1 MYLKFYGFSEFPF
14 QSAPD
19 PRFLFLG
26 EQQQSALESLQ
37 YGIDARMGFFLV
49 TGEVGSGKTT
59 LTRAL
64 LERLP
69 SSVATALVI
78 HPLLT
83 PPELFRAILKD
94 FGVPIR
100 SLLPHRMLESL
111 RRFLLRVAEGGGTA
125 LVIIDEAQLL
135 PRETLEAIRLLT
147 NFETDKQKL
156 LQILL
161 VGQPELA
168 ETLARHDLRQLKQ
181 RIALRLALKPMSRDE
196 TERYIQHRLGKS
208 SGERPPTF
216 EAAAIQAIH
225 RESGGYPRLV
235 NMMCDRAL
243 VASFVQE
250 RFVVDRSTVH
260 LAVKD
265 IRGDEGVW
273 KRWGR
278 RLAHVAY
285 S

>member
-1 MYLKFYGFSEFPF
+1 
-14 QSAPD
+14 
-19 PRFLFLG
+19 
-26 EQQQSALESLQ
+26 
-37 YGIDARMGFFLV
+37 
-49 TGEVGSGKTT
+49 GSGKTT

-64 LERLP
+64 LDRLP
-69 SSVATALVI
+69 STVATALIV
-78 HPLLT
+78 HPQLA
-83 PPELFRAILKD
+83 PHELIRAILRD
-94 FGVPIR
+94 FGIPIR
-100 SLLPHRMLESL
+100 SLLPQRMLESL
-111 RRFLLRVAEGGGTA
+111 RRFLLRIAEGGGTA

-135 PRETLEAIRLLT
+135 SRETLEAVRLLT

-168 ETLARHDLRQLKQ
+168 ETLAGHDLRQLRQ
-181 RIALRLALKPMSRDE
+181 RIALRLALKPMSFDE
-196 TERYIQHRLGKS
+196 TERYVHHRLERC

-216 EAAAIQAIH
+216 ESGALRTIH

-243 VASFVQE
+243 VASFVRE
-250 RFVVDRSTVH
+250 RFVVDRPTVE

-265 IRGDEGVW
+265 IRGDEGLW

-278 RLAHVAY
+278 RLLHVAY